1 MESYL
6 PVFLI
11 WSGAP
16 IEAIMQAYEHYIQ
29 LVGGDI
35 QKCAFVYTTF
45 SISEEPERKGGPL
58 KLEAFVFSCEWRIG
72 EPQAAHLHYEV

>member
-1 MESYL
+1 
-6 PVFLI
+6 
-11 WSGAP
+11 
-16 IEAIMQAYEHYIQ
+16 MQAYEHYIQ

-58 KLEAFVFSCEWRIG
+58 KLEAFVFSCE
-72 EPQAAHLHYEV
+72 